1 MSESTHLPKS
11 FKQFYFQSIQLSGL
25 RWYLSHN
32 YLPPAHFQCF
42 LLIYTLSLLLFG
54 CQVMSNSFS
63 TPWAVAHQAPLSM
76 GFFRQEY
83 WSRLPF
89 PSPGDL
95 PNPEIIPTYALAGR
109 FFTTEPYAI
118 YSSIGLRYI
127 DDYLLKKTWLFFKN
141 GLKNN

>member
-1 MSESTHLPKS
+1 MLPQTHQCRHSLTILLHLLVLTVLAIPLVLLS
-11 FKQFYFQSIQLSGL
+11 QIHHQLSP
-25 RWYLSHN
+25 YN
-32 YLPPAHFQCF
+32 Y
-42 LLIYTLSLLLFG
+42 TLFG

-109 FFTTEPYAI
+109 FFTTEPYVI

-127 DDYLLKKTWLFFKN
+127 DDYLLKKT
-141 GLKNN
+141 